1 MTDFSRLSR
10 DWIDW
15 ASAYSSSGGSVSTD
29 CADCEIL
36 FSSSDY
42 SVHLR
47 TEDDWWLVDTVDDRG
62 QRSNGEA
69 KFSTFSLAEKYL
81 IWNWA
86 SLADSRLASGSQGF
100 DLYKRGYAEDV
111 KVVDLA
117 GYRVKVCFNGE
128 CAILFTG
135 TATIYSH
142 IMKKSAEEI
151 ERIAGR
157 WP

>member
-1 MTDFSRLSR
+1 MADFSRLSR

-15 ASAYSSSGGSVSTD
+15 APAYSSSGGLVSTD

-47 TEDDWWLVDTVDDRG
+47 TEDDWWLVDTVNDRG
-62 QRSNGEA
+62 QRSKGEA
-69 KFSTFSLAEKYL
+69 EFSAFSLAEKYL

-86 SLADSRLASGSQGF
+86 SLKNSRLASGPLGF
-100 DLYKRGYAEDV
+100 DLYKLGYAEDV
-111 KVVDLA
+111 NVLDLA
-117 GYRVKVCFNGE
+117 DYRVKVCFRGE
-128 CAILFTG
+128 CGILFTG

-142 IMKKSAEEI
+142 IMKMSADALEEI
-151 ERIAGR
+151 ARS
-157 WP
+157 